1 MTMRISYNKCD
12 HCGKRLDDHID
23 YIEVDID
30 TKNLRCADL
39 CSDCF
44 EELDRIVERFL
55 NPDSQ
60 EWDK

>member
-1 MTMRISYNKCD
+1 MRVSYNKCE
-12 HCGKRLDDHID
+12 HCGKRLEDHTD

-30 TKNLRCADL
+30 TKKLRFADL

-60 EWDK
+60 ELE

>member
-1 MTMRISYNKCD
+1 MTMRISYNKCY

-23 YIEVDID
+23 YIEVEIE
-30 TKNLRCADL
+30 TKEYRCADL
-39 CSDCF
+39 CSDCM

-60 EWDK
+60 EWE

>member
-12 HCGKRLDDHID
+12 HCGKRLNDHTD

-30 TKNLRCADL
+30 IKNLRCADL

-60 EWDK
+60 EWE